1 MYNIIIKGKEVCS
14 MRLVLMIIAAVIVI
28 FDVIMITPLGAWWMM
43 KNEEEN
49 KPAYGVIT
57 VFVSAVPL
65 MIIFGILGW
74 I

>member
-1 MYNIIIKGKEVCS
+1 
-14 MRLVLMIIAAVIVI
+14 MIIAAVIVI
-28 FDVIMITPLGAWWMM
+28 FDVIMITPIGAWWMM

-65 MIIFGILGW
+65 MIIFDILGW